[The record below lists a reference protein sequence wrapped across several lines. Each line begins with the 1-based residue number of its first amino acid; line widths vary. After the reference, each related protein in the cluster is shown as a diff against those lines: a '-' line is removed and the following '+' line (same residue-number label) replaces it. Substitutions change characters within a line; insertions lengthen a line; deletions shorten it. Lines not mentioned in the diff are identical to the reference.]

1 MRELTKVFVA
11 APRMI
16 DLTAPEIMEITIRSD
31 GKVVWIN
38 TEAGCVF
45 RASKIGELIVLDN
58 RPGDQEGQN
67 D

>member
-1 MRELTKVFVA
+1 
-11 APRMI
+11 MI
-16 DLTAPEIMEITIRSD
+16 DLTAPEIVEITIRSD

-67 D
+67 DRR